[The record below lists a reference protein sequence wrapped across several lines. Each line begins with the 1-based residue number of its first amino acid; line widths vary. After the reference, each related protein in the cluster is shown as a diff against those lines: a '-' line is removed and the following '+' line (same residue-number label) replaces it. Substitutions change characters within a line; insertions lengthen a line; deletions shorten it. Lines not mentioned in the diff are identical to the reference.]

1 MGDDGIALTKEPTAG
16 EEQLAIN
23 KLCFVAGL
31 FKRGCE
37 QKTGPEKG
45 TVILLLNTNT
55 TVQNIQ
61 I

>member
-31 FKRGCE
+31 FNGGVSRKLV
-37 QKTGPEKG
+37 QKKG
-45 TVILLLNTNT
+45 
-55 TVQNIQ
+55 Q
-61 I
+61 